1 MKLNRKEIVEQLKEY
16 GLLEQVKIMFGD
28 NYTRVST
35 ENLDCVIQWYN
46 KKHNPEKKELK
57 RVEQVEPENIND
69 LGLRKAFVKLLTTLQ
84 MSETLFPDEIS
95 SILEEL

>member
-1 MKLNRKEIVEQLKEY
+1 MKLNRKEIVEQLKEF
-16 GLLEQVKIMFGD
+16 GLLEEVKRMFGD
-28 NYTRVST
+28 NYTRITT
-35 ENLDCVIQWYN
+35 ENLNCVIESYN
-46 KKHNPEKKELK
+46 KKHNPPKLK
-57 RVEQVEPENIND
+57 TTADVDPEEIND